1 MHGGCLLRP
10 LYPLLFELKR
20 EVLRF
25 GKLTSKFP
33 SDPIVRGT
41 FFFAVKKAFKTLV
54 KTKKRSF
61 KEFLLQKIASF
72 ESDNP
77 KDFWEMVNEL
87 RKKSANQISDK
98 IDAEEWFTYF
108 RKLSIPDNS
117 AKSGFEKLVDFNVSK
132 IAEFAKSSE
141 PILDEPITLEEIRK
155 ASTKLKTGKAAVNDS
170 TSNEMIKSNVSIIG
184 PVLKILLNKVLNSD
198 IFPQLWSV
206 GNISVV
212 FKAGDIGD
220 PNNYRG
226 ITVCSC
232 LGKFFTLII
241 NDRLTKHL
249 DEHNIIHNNQIG
261 FRKGYR
267 TSDHVFVLKSLI
279 DLYTK
284 NDKKVYACFVDF
296 QKAYDTIW
304 RNGLFYKL
312 MKYGFSQKIIFL
324 LKSMYDRV
332 VSAVKVKSGRTATF
346 TPLVGVRQGCNLSPT
361 LFFSL
366 LLLLLLLF
374 CHPE

>member
-41 FFFAVKKAFKTLV
+41 FFLAVKKAFKILV

-132 IAEFAKSSE
+132 IAEFAKSNE
-141 PILDEPITLEEIRK
+141 PILDEPITIEEIRK

-198 IFPQLWSV
+198 VFPQLWSV
-206 GNISVV
+206 GNISLV

-241 NDRLTKHL
+241 NDRLTKRL

-261 FRKGYR
+261 LGRLTTF
-267 TSDHVFVLKSLI
+267 
-279 DLYTK
+279 
-284 NDKKVYACFVDF
+284 
-296 QKAYDTIW
+296 
-304 RNGLFYKL
+304 LF
-312 MKYGFSQKIIFL
+312 
-324 LKSMYDRV
+324 
-332 VSAVKVKSGRTATF
+332 
-346 TPLVGVRQGCNLSPT
+346 
-361 LFFSL
+361 
-366 LLLLLLLF
+366 
-374 CHPE
+374 